1 MTQLASISN
10 NHIALMCGCGHWKNV
25 PVVDLI
31 ATHGREITVK
41 EVVSRARCVECGK
54 KGNLEYRIIY
64 VGSSAEAMLGTGVRP
79 KRSEPKE

>member
-1 MTQLASISN
+1 MTQLASITN

-41 EVVSRARCVECGK
+41 EVVSRATLHP
-54 KGNLEYRIIY
+54 N
-64 VGSSAEAMLGTGVRP
+64 TQD
-79 KRSEPKE
+79 